1 MVPNKQQAKPR
12 PEPKTVRDLRL
23 AYDTCAKVDGNIEH
37 KQLLGNEDY
46 CEGAFVRMV
55 MRVVPEIHRDVVR
68 VVVERE
74 KLTNY
79 RKTSPIGCSYTPV
92 KVIDWEREYTF
103 DEFRESPFYDL
114 TIDEWGKH
122 WRTRWDTS
130 DMDEHRIYDNGTEWW
145 LYAHFYEHE
154 RDWLN
159 NWRKSGKIRDADIR
173 MDEDGDI
180 SIHMDG
186 ECLFD
191 GYIGD
196 LGNML
201 REHEEMT
208 ENMKKLK
215 EHGIDLD
222 DGTLSIKLWE

>member
-1 MVPNKQQAKPR
+1 MVPNSQPTKPM
-12 PEPKTVRDLRL
+12 PEPRNVRDLRL
-23 AYDTCAKVDGNIEH
+23 AYETCAKVDGSIEH
-37 KQLLGNEDY
+37 KQLLHTDNY
-46 CEGAFVRMV
+46 YEGAFARMM
-55 MRVVPEIHRDVVR
+55 MRVVPDTYANVVR

-74 KLTNY
+74 KVTNY
-79 RKTSPIGCSYTPV
+79 RKTSPMGCSYTPV

-114 TIDEWGKH
+114 TIEEWGKY
-122 WRTRWDTS
+122 WRTKWDTHL
-130 DMDEHRIYDNGTEWW
+130 MDEHGACDNGTDLW
-145 LYAHFYEHE
+145 LYTHFYGHE

-159 NWRKSGKIRDADIR
+159 NWRKSGKIHDADIR
-173 MDEDGDI
+173 MDENGNI
-180 SIHMDG
+180 SIYMDG

-191 GYIGD
+191 GYIER
-196 LGNML
+196 LGNMM